1 MPGHITSRKSS
12 GNVLH
17 EDLEIW
23 PHLLVSNLT
32 KLELGD
38 DENIMDTHHQA
49 VKEDRSPSL
58 PNSIAPF
65 APFMNFS
72 SQPTALA

>member
-1 MPGHITSRKSS
+1 MVKHWMPGHITSRKSS

-23 PHLLVSNLT
+23 PRLLVSDLT

-38 DENIMDTHHQA
+38 DESIMDTHHQA
-49 VKEDRSPSL
+49 VKEDRSPLL

-65 APFMNFS
+65 GC
-72 SQPTALA
+72 